1 MKFYHILT
9 IIAVLFL
16 ASCASSKALL
26 TETLTGSWQAE
37 KIRIKMNGVRGTEKD
52 SVVIMEQS
60 DFKEIMGFDGNYAKY
75 KENGDYT
82 MIYTGIS
89 DTVTLKI
96 TGKWHIEGDSLIIDQ
111 ITPQERT
118 MTYEL
123 KSKKGKAIMNGLIDF
138 DNDGI
143 EDDELTI
150 VATKMEPGT
159 FPKVK

>member
-16 ASCASSKALL
+16 ASCASSKVLL

-60 DFKEIMGFDGNYAKY
+60 EFKEIMGFDDNYARY

-118 MTYEL
+118 MKYEL
-123 KSKKGKAIMNGLIDF
+123 KSKKGKAIMTGLIDF

-159 FPKVK
+159 FPKIK